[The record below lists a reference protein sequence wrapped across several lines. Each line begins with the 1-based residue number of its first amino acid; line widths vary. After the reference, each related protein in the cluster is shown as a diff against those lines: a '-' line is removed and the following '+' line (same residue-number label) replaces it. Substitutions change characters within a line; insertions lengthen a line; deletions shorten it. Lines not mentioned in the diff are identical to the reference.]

1 MRQILL
7 HVEPDEKIFAALDDG
22 ILNDL
27 EIERNN
33 NLDIVGRV
41 YKGIVRNS
49 VPSINGYFIDI
60 GIGRNA
66 FLRKRDLPADT
77 NITEGSTVLVQVE
90 KDSTETKS
98 PLVTGKIGIQGKYFV
113 MLVNSSYVG
122 VSKKIVDTKRRS
134 SLRSWVKS
142 VRPDGKGIIIRTAA
156 ANVEEDVLK
165 EEIEYLDHIFNII
178 SKRSKVERGPV
189 LLYRG
194 SDLIVKGIRDYM
206 NDDVE
211 SFFIDDEESFDRAS
225 ELEKK
230 KPNSLEDRLHYYH
243 GPELLLEKFH
253 VEEQIEQ
260 LFDRKVE
267 LKSGAYFVI
276 DYTEALTVI
285 DVNSGSFKGNGIP
298 HSESAFLINKEAAVE
313 IARQIKLREIGGI
326 ILVDFIDMNKK
337 SQKDELLDT
346 LKRAFQ
352 KDHNKAVVCGITSLG
367 LVEITRKRTN
377 QRLWQ
382 NYFDACPVCHGTG
395 IVLSPESIARSIYH
409 DLQKR
414 KSGTGIKTGIK
425 TGITIVCNKEVA
437 DFISIKDNITN
448 FETLVNKP
456 VKLEADDSLK
466 WGVYSI
472 LSER

>member
-113 MLVNSSYVG
+113 MLVKSSYVG

-165 EEIEYLDHIFNII
+165 EEIEYLDHIFDII

-211 SFFIDDEESFDRAS
+211 SFFIDDEDSFDRAS

-230 KPNSLEDRLHYYH
+230 KHNSL
-243 GPELLLEKFH
+243 
-253 VEEQIEQ
+253 
-260 LFDRKVE
+260 
-267 LKSGAYFVI
+267 
-276 DYTEALTVI
+276 
-285 DVNSGSFKGNGIP
+285 NS
-298 HSESAFLINKEAAVE
+298 
-313 IARQIKLREIGGI
+313 
-326 ILVDFIDMNKK
+326 
-337 SQKDELLDT
+337 
-346 LKRAFQ
+346 
-352 KDHNKAVVCGITSLG
+352 
-367 LVEITRKRTN
+367 
-377 QRLWQ
+377 
-382 NYFDACPVCHGTG
+382 
-395 IVLSPESIARSIYH
+395 SP
-409 DLQKR
+409 
-414 KSGTGIKTGIK
+414 
-425 TGITIVCNKEVA
+425 
-437 DFISIKDNITN
+437 
-448 FETLVNKP
+448 
-456 VKLEADDSLK
+456 
-466 WGVYSI
+466 
-472 LSER
+472 